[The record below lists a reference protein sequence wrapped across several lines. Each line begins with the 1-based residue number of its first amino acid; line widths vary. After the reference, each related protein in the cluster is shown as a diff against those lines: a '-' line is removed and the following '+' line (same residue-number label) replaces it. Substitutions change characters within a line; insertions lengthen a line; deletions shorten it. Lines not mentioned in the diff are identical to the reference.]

1 MENKTNQPGRQPN
14 ASAQDATSYEQDSAR
29 NQRSGSN
36 QNQNQNQSSMNA
48 SSRQQDQS
56 SRQQQPQG
64 SSQQQRQPQGSSQQR
79 QPQDS
84 AQGGMLN
91 NLTSGLSNVQVPQAV
106 KDLGSNVA
114 RSFNS
119 LTTTQ
124 KVIGG
129 AAIALGAS
137 YWAASSQGW
146 IGQGKSSSGRRSKSS
161 GGTQHS

>member
-29 NQRSGSN
+29 NQRST
-36 QNQNQNQSSMNA
+36 NQSQSSVNA
-48 SSRQQDQS
+48 SSRQQDQSS

-64 SSQQQRQPQGSSQQR
+64 SSQQQPQGS
-79 QPQDS
+79 
-84 AQGGMLN
+84 AQSMLN
-91 NLTSGLSNVQVPQAV
+91 NFTSSLSNVQVPQAV
-106 KDLGSNVA
+106 KDMGSNVA

-146 IGQGKSSSGRRSKSS
+146 IGQGKTGRKSKSS
-161 GGTQHS
+161 TRGTQHS